1 MSQKEQLKEK
11 FHELYDN
18 KRLLA
23 IQLDGFNHRVFF
35 DNGVKNSKVEIE
47 RHTNYAPEQN
57 KWPRATELLSSIP
70 HYEHQNNAVEYIYV
84 LPENR

>member
-35 DNGVKNSKVEIE
+35 DDGVKNSEIEIE
-47 RHTNYAPEQN
+47 RHTSYAPEQN

-70 HYEHQNNAVEYIYV
+70 HHEHQNNAVEYLYV